1 MCKVSNK
8 ANEFERMKD
17 IIKYSVE
24 RYTASMNMPE
34 YIDGYIDVEIFL
46 GNCKRCK
53 NFGKIWSCPPYDF
66 DVMEYWRKFSKIEF
80 VASKIIFG
88 KEYGGQEFS
97 KEELDEILKNSLFA
111 EKRKLSDELL
121 EREEEIEGSVSLC
134 AGSCSICGEVCPRVA
149 GGACLHPEKM
159 RYSIESLGGNVGL
172 TISKL
177 MGLELEWMEEN
188 KLPHY
193 FILVSGIL
201 IP

>member
-1 MCKVSNK
+1 MY
-8 ANEFERMKD
+8 
-17 IIKYSVE
+17 IVE
-24 RYTASMNMPE
+24 RYTASMNMGE
-34 YIDGYIDVEIFL
+34 YIEGYIDVETFL

-66 DVMEYWRKFSKIEF
+66 DVMEYWKKFSRIDF
-80 VASKIIFG
+80 VASKIIFDE
-88 KEYGGQEFS
+88 KYGNQEFS
-97 KEELDEILKNSLFA
+97 EEEIDEILKKSLFT
-111 EKRKLSDELL
+111 EKQNLTDELL
-121 EREEEIEGSVSLC
+121 EREKEIEGSVSLC
-134 AGSCSICGEVCPRVA
+134 AGSCSICGEVCPRA
-149 GGACLHPEKM
+149 IGGICLYPEKM

-188 KLPHY
+188 KLPRY